1 MSATALNSQT
11 ALVVAGMH
19 RSGTSALTGAL
30 SLLGFDLGSRLLPPS
45 DDNIKGFYENAGVV
59 AIHERLLSAFGTSW
73 DDPRELPPNWMAH
86 QAARAARNEIIELV
100 QREFAQSEKW
110 AVKDPRICRF
120 LPLWREALGD
130 LGQSMNVLLMVRHP
144 WEVSASIEKRNQWAI
159 PLGEVLWLRYVF
171 DAIAGS
177 RGQATAVVLYE
188 HLLDNP
194 LETISGALKGIGVH
208 STIPAGKEAVGDFV
222 DAEWKHHSA
231 PDSEHEDDPITQ
243 LSRRTYEVL
252 ASTPGVVPDWSVLQ
266 GLRLEFDALWK
277 THGPRLSEAF
287 RRLAEVSGHHDAA
300 IGEVTRLSGD
310 VAQQQDEIR
319 RNAATLAER
328 AESIA
333 LLTQRIEFEK
343 EQSAKFIN
351 DLDLGRVREQEMT
364 ARIDEEA
371 KKNELLHQQSKAL
384 SAEHQALKDQTA
396 DLYQKMAQSEESH
409 VELSGRLA
417 AAMVEVKRVNEMER
431 TTREALARQ
440 ADQKKADSER
450 QQQILDGF
458 QNQINLLSARSEKL
472 ELRVF
477 QHGLAN
483 RIGRFSRSAYR
494 AISRGSKDIIKTAIL
509 ALPGSVEKKNQ
520 RIDSLR
526 NSYHTIVSGIN
537 GPATLTDVSA
547 MSSGRWPAQPAYN
560 LRRDEVEYATI
571 DLSVVLYESERWLED
586 FVRSLLA
593 TEFPL
598 SRINLWFRDHSIGDS
613 TAKEVVRL
621 RALMEPVLAGVNFS
635 RGPNAGFGAGHNH
648 NFKSACSDY
657 FLVCNVDGRFRPD
670 SLRQL
675 LHAVHT
681 SGAEI
686 GAWEMRQ
693 APFEHPKYY
702 DPVTMKTTWASGAC
716 TLYRRTAFAAVRGF
730 DDAIFMYGE
739 DVDLSYRLRAKDWE
753 IAYVPRAVFDHETY
767 EGEETFKPLQ
777 FHGSTLAN
785 AFIRLRFGSWKDIAA
800 IPGMWLELGR
810 SAFNMRMRRGYAR
823 GTLRLLVKA
832 PWFLFSRLSVGKVAV
847 PFARWDYGLR
857 RDGAFERVE
866 GAAQSRPL
874 VSVIIRTYGGRGE
887 LLRQAL
893 ASVANQT
900 YPNVEAVVV
909 EDKGDSLREFVSD
922 CAKDFGIKISYFA
935 CLDADSNR
943 CRTGNIGL
951 SRAEGRYFCFLDDDD
966 LLFAD
971 HVEYLVSR
979 HAAHPTVSACY
990 SLAWE
995 TKVIQVAGQ
1004 EPRYIEVMHDCP
1016 AGMKRPFD
1024 RALIKKM
1031 NYIPI
1036 QAVLF
1041 KRELFEQYGGFNES
1055 LENLEDW
1062 ELWRRYS
1069 NAHVFVYSPKTT
1081 SMYHV
1086 PFNPTIQAERQA
1098 KLNEYYSIADA
1109 VASEFLAQQGENV
1122 ETESIH

>member
-1 MSATALNSQT
+1 MSGARLNSQT

-45 DDNIKGFYENAGVV
+45 DDNIKGFYENSEVV
-59 AIHERLLSAFGTSW
+59 AIHERLLAAFGLSW
-73 DDPRELPPNWMAH
+73 DDPRELPANWIAH
-86 QAARAARNEIIELV
+86 DAARAARNEIIELV
-100 QREFAQSEKW
+100 QREFAQSNKW

-130 LGQSMNVLLMVRHP
+130 LGQTMNVLLMARHP
-144 WEVSASIEKRNQWAI
+144 WEVSASIEKRNQWGV
-159 PLGEVLWLRYVF
+159 PLGEILWLRYVF

-177 RGQATAVVLYE
+177 SRQAAAVVLYE
-188 HLLDNP
+188 HLLDDP
-194 LETISGALKGIGVH
+194 LETIAGALKSIGVQQ
-208 STIPAGKEAVGDFV
+208 TLVVGNGAVNDFV
-222 DAEWKHHSA
+222 GAEWKHHSA
-231 PDSEHEDDPITQ
+231 PDSKHVDDPITQ

-252 ASTPGVVPDWSVLQ
+252 ASTPGAVPNWEALQ
-266 GLRLEFDALWK
+266 DLGLEFDALWK
-277 THGPRLSEAF
+277 IHGPRLSEAF
-287 RRLAEVSGHHDAA
+287 KRLAEVSAHHDAA
-300 IGEVTRLSGD
+300 IGEIARLSND
-310 VAQQQDEIR
+310 VEQQQNVITL
-319 RNAATLAER
+319 NTTALAER

-333 LLTQRIEFEK
+333 FLNQRIEFEK
-343 EQSAKFIN
+343 EQSAKLVN
-351 DLDLGRVREQEMT
+351 DLDLGRAREQEMA

-371 KKNELLHQQSKAL
+371 KKNVFLHEQSMAL
-384 SAEHQALKDQTA
+384 SAEHQALKDRTA
-396 DLYQKMAQSEESH
+396 KLYQELVQSQRNH
-409 VELSGRLA
+409 FELSERLA
-417 AAMVEVKRVNEMER
+417 AAMEKIERVNEMGR

-440 ADQKKADSER
+440 IDAKKADSER

-458 QNQINLLSARSEKL
+458 QNQINILSARSEKL
-472 ELRVF
+472 ELRAF

-483 RIGRFSRSAYR
+483 RIGRFSRSVYR
-494 AISRGSKDIIKTAIL
+494 AVSRAAKDIIKAAIL
-509 ALPGSVEKKNQ
+509 ALPGSVEEKNH

-526 NSYHTIVSGIN
+526 NSYHTIVSGTN

-547 MSSGRWPAQPAYN
+547 LSHGRWPAQPAYN
-560 LRRDEVEYATI
+560 LRGAEWECATI

-593 TEFPL
+593 VEFPL
-598 SRINLWFRDHSIGDS
+598 SRINLWFRDHSVGDG
-613 TAKEVVRL
+613 TAEEVARL
-621 RALMEPVLAGVNFS
+621 RALMDSAFAEVNFS

-648 NFKSACSDY
+648 NFKLASSDY

-670 SLRQL
+670 SLRKL
-675 LHAVHT
+675 LHSVHT
-681 SGAEI
+681 SAAEI

-739 DVDLSYRLRAKDWE
+739 DVDLSYRLRAKHWE
-753 IAYVPRAVFDHETY
+753 IAYVPHAVFDHETY

-785 AFIRLRFGSWKDIAA
+785 ALLRLRFGSWKDIAA

-810 SAFNMRMRRGYAR
+810 SAFSMRMRRGYLSS
-823 GTLRLLVKA
+823 TLSLLVKS
-832 PWFLFSRLSVGKVAV
+832 PWFLFSRFTVGKVAV

-866 GAAQSRPL
+866 AAAQSHPL
-874 VSVIIRTYGGRGE
+874 VSVIIRTYRGRGE
-887 LLRQAL
+887 LLHQAL

-900 YPNVEAVVV
+900 YANVEAVVV
-909 EDKGDSLREFVSD
+909 EDKSDSLREFVSE
-922 CAKDFGIKISYFA
+922 CARDFGIKISYFA

-971 HVEYLVSR
+971 HVEYLVSQ
-979 HAAHPTVSACY
+979 HAAHPTASACY
-990 SLAWE
+990 ALAWE

-1016 AGMKRPFD
+1016 IGMKRPFD
-1024 RALIKKM
+1024 RTLIKKM

-1086 PFNPTIQAERQA
+1086 PFSPSVQAVRQA

-1109 VASEFLAQQGENV
+1109 VANEFLAQQGEGV
-1122 ETESIH
+1122 ETESVR